1 MILHIV
7 KGDIINQRDIL
18 RKLTELQYVR
28 NDLELRRGSYQVKGQ
43 VIDIFPGDSEKHAVR
58 VDLFGDEI
66 ENIFFGEDVW
76 HNGGTLNQTPGHPEK
91 HDLAMLYTHLIMF
104 SNNFSLRSGSD
115 EL

>member
-1 MILHIV
+1 M
-7 KGDIINQRDIL
+7 

-66 ENIFFGEDVW
+66 ENIFLFDPLTGDIVKQ
-76 HNGGTLNQTPGHPEK
+76 LNRTTVYPKTHYVTPQNIIDDEMIKIRKELKKG
-91 HDLAMLYTHLIMF
+91 L
-104 SNNFSLRSGSD
+104 NFFLKTQN
-115 EL
+115 